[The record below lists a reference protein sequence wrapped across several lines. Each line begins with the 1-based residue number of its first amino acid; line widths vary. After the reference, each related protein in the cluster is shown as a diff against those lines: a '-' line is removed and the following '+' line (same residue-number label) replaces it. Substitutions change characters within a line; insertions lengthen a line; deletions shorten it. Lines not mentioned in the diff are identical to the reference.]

1 MSQIEACVEFG
12 VYEKTKQNCSA
23 YQVVNSEKSE
33 KACCQQKQTRKQ
45 VVFCS
50 RFVECDVKKLFSQQ
64 FVFGLL
70 FVCLFVFILGAK
82 NWIAGQPSNVA
93 KTLSMYGVRV

>member
-1 MSQIEACVEFG
+1 MPRRKNLARNKFRLSEVNLYFTDILQKKISNIFNFKQSFIPLKAPTREPLIVVSQIEACVEFG

-50 RFVECDVKKLFSQQ
+50 
-64 FVFGLL
+64 
-70 FVCLFVFILGAK
+70 
-82 NWIAGQPSNVA
+82 
-93 KTLSMYGVRV
+93 